1 MSTEYSI
8 DSNPASVRQP
18 VKSFV
23 DGVASPSA
31 APGAGS
37 VSAIVGSLS
46 AALTTMVCGLTVNR
60 KSYAHV
66 SEEMRQV
73 LEEAAEL
80 KDQLTALAEK
90 DVEAYDEVSR
100 AYHLRNVCGIT
111 DEECQ
116 NALNAALLNASEI
129 PLQIARAAKRI
140 LALAL
145 IAAEKG
151 NINAVCD
158 AGVAALLAD
167 TSLQASRLTVQL
179 NLAPVPCSPR
189 KDAMLV
195 ELKSILGDTAGVSE
209 LVVQLVQKRTGGSPI
224 F

>member
-1 MSTEYSI
+1 MVSDTTK
-8 DSNPASVRQP
+8 DKNPASVRQP

-37 VSAIVGSLS
+37 VSALVASLS

-66 SEEMRQV
+66 SEEMRRV
-73 LEEAAEL
+73 LNESAEL
-80 KDQLTALAEK
+80 KDQLANLAEK

-116 NALNAALLNASEI
+116 DALNAALLNASEI
-129 PLQIARAAKRI
+129 PLQVARAAKRI

-167 TSLQASRLTVQL
+167 TAVQSARLTVQL
-179 NLAPVPCSPR
+179 NLAPVPPGPR
-189 KDAMLV
+189 KEAMLA

-209 LVVQLVQKRTGGSPI
+209 AVVQLVQKRIGGTSL